1 MVRRGDS
8 TGKPWCPGKCWA
20 EQDGRNALS
29 LLVLFPSSWSCFSN
43 YFPCLI
49 TFFPKTFYSKKKN
62 FFIQV
67 LKIYE
72 VLRGWF
78 YISSAYSLH
87 TAPGTAAAFCLS
99 CAWVLL

>member
-1 MVRRGDS
+1 MVRRGDPP
-8 TGKPWCPGKCWA
+8 GKPWCPGKCSA
-20 EQDGRNALS
+20 EQDRRDALFLS
-29 LLVLFPSSWSCFSN
+29 VLFPSKWSCFSN

-49 TFFPKTFYSKKKN
+49 TFFPKTFYSKEKI

-67 LKIYE
+67 LKIYK
-72 VLRGWF
+72 VLHSWF

-87 TAPGTAAAFCLS
+87 TAPGTDAAFCLS